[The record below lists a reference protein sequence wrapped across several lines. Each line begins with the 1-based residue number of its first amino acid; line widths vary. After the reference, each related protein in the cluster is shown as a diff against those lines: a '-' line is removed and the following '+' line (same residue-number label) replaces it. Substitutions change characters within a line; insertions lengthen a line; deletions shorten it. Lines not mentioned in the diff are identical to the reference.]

1 VRRAGDVIPEVA
13 AVVLEKRPT
22 NIGAQFDLFQ
32 RLLGKCPVCGSTI
45 VREEGEVDWRCSGG
59 LFCAAQRKQALLHFA
74 GRRAID
80 IEGLGD
86 KLVEQLV
93 DSHLVNSLPELYELT
108 VEKLAALDR
117 MGEKSAQN
125 LINAR
130 DNAKSTT
137 FARFIYALGI
147 RNVGEATA
155 KDLAKHLG
163 SLDALITADSER
175 LQQIPEVGP
184 IVAQSLLSFF
194 AEPHNIEV
202 VSALRAYGIH
212 WEEQIIQP
220 QRSLPLSGQ
229 TFVLT
234 GTLAAMGR
242 DEAKERLE
250 LLGAKVSGSVSKKT
264 DFVVAGMEAGSKLD
278 RARELKVAVLDGAEF
293 IELLRKY
300 EVR

>member
-1 VRRAGDVIPEVA
+1 
-13 AVVLEKRPT
+13 
-22 NIGAQFDLFQ
+22 
-32 RLLGKCPVCGSTI
+32 
-45 VREEGEVDWRCSGG
+45 
-59 LFCAAQRKQALLHFA
+59 
-74 GRRAID
+74 
-80 IEGLGD
+80 LGD

-155 KDLAKHLG
+155 KDLSKHLG

-202 VSALRAYGIH
+202 IRALRAYGIH